1 MFDLVEVGQILI
13 KNGPWGIAVA
23 ILVWQN
29 HQLSQRLATAQEAHR
44 QDLQQTVVKATEAVA
59 LQSEVTRANT
69 AAQDRATSVMSGLND
84 TVRTMHAV
92 LNGIEKDLDRIEAR
106 GTSA

>member
-1 MFDLVEVGQILI
+1 MFDLVEVGQLLI

-23 ILVWQN
+23 ILLWQN
-29 HQLSQRLATAQEAHR
+29 YQLNQRLERAQTAHT

-59 LQSEVTRANT
+59 SQTEVTRANT
-69 AAQDRATSVMSGLND
+69 ASQDRATSVMSGLND
-84 TVRTMHAV
+84 TVKTMHAV
-92 LNGIEKDLDRIEAR
+92 LNGIEKDLDRIEQR